1 MLIYPP
7 SEPLTD
13 FAPRGAKNSGGGEVS
28 EGVRSAAG
36 QTVAGGLGA
45 ESPVEIGF
53 DRVGNFKIFDLI

>member
-13 FAPRGAKNSGGGEVS
+13 FAPRGAKNSGGEVS
-28 EGVRSAAG
+28 EGVRSAAE

-45 ESPVEIGF
+45 QSPVETGF